1 MGAKIQMKKAKRD
14 SRFELLRI
22 IGMLLIVGCHTVGH
36 GVFLIYGNGEADYQN
51 YLGGGII
58 NRILAG
64 AFAPGGNMGNAIFFL
79 LMGYFYDFQYSNRQ
93 RIHKLL
99 VLAIEVY
106 FYVAVALFIW
116 AFFCFT
122 GIYTYDDLGLEGIV
136 RVIGSMIL
144 PMESECW
151 WFITTYV
158 FIFVILGGL
167 SFLDRLS
174 GKSFRRLLLFCFLTG
189 LARPFH
195 SGSYNKILQ
204 WSFVVLIGIYIRK
217 FVNVERLREKRLLLV
232 AMCCLSWFLAIGSVL
247 FFYRYHLQDASFLM
261 RAASRV
267 VNSAGFYV
275 EVLFAVCMLLLFMT
289 VEIDDCPLIN
299 NVSSSTFAVYL
310 FHGSPF
316 FVYSFFKHLNFIT
329 VSYRTVL
336 FPLVFCMTIIGIFA
350 VSLLLDKIQRKCNP
364 KALAK
369 MNKAGSIFFQMERDE
384 LE

>member
-1 MGAKIQMKKAKRD
+1 
-14 SRFELLRI
+14 
-22 IGMLLIVGCHTVGH
+22 
-36 GVFLIYGNGEADYQN
+36 
-51 YLGGGII
+51 
-58 NRILAG
+58 
-64 AFAPGGNMGNAIFFL
+64 MGNAIFFL

-93 RIHKLL
+93 KIHKLL

-174 GKSFRRLLLFCFLTG
+174 GKSFRLLMLFCFLTG
-189 LARPFH
+189 LVRPFH

-204 WSFVVLIGIYIRK
+204 WGFVVLIGIYIRK

-316 FVYSFFKHLNFIT
+316 FVYYFFKHLNFIT
-329 VSYRTVL
+329 VSYRMVL
-336 FPLVFCMTIIGIFA
+336 FPLVFCITIIGIFA
-350 VSLLLDKIQRKCNP
+350 VSLLLDKIQRKFNP

-369 MNKAGSIFFQMERDE
+369 MNKAGRKFFQMERDE
-384 LE
+384 WEKKRI